1 MHLILCEAW
10 AGLAKKAADD
20 GDEELKNAYIEATL
34 VLLNQ
39 GIGTYWDTTIGDF
52 KAGSCFKK
60 VLDELDPGNANKY
73 LANLY
78 RGTDHTQ
85 SASQYIHKGIRGRV
99 AMSNVGGEILSTEML
114 PDSTFVPIYTDYEQ
128 CWKLDSLLAD
138 EYFFE
143 LSGEGQVMFALY
155 RMMQNYPEKKDYF
168 IKSMAAGRGDVESIL
183 SADKGWFIDYDLTEG
198 N

>member
-1 MHLILCEAW
+1 MLLSKPPSCFSTRVS
-10 AGLAKKAADD
+10 
-20 GDEELKNAYIEATL
+20 EL
-34 VLLNQ
+34 
-39 GIGTYWDTTIGDF
+39 IGTRRPVILRPV
-52 KAGSCFKK
+52 A
-60 VLDELDPGNANKY
+60 
-73 LANLY
+73 
-78 RGTDHTQ
+78 
-85 SASQYIHKGIRGRV
+85 ASIKLSSISIPAIHKGIRGRV
-99 AMSNVGGEILSTEML
+99 AMGNVGGDILSTDEDSGL
-114 PDSTFVPIYTDYEQ
+114 PLYTPEEQ

-155 RMMQNYPEKKDYF
+155 RMMQNYPEKKEYF

>member
-1 MHLILCEAW
+1 M
-10 AGLAKKAADD
+10 
-20 GDEELKNAYIEATL
+20 
-34 VLLNQ
+34 
-39 GIGTYWDTTIGDF
+39 
-52 KAGSCFKK
+52 
-60 VLDELDPGNANKY
+60 
-73 LANLY
+73 Y
-78 RGTDHTQ
+78 RGTNHTQ

-99 AMSNVGGEILSTEML
+99 AMGNVGGDILSTDGDSGL
-114 PDSTFVPIYTDYEQ
+114 PLYTPEEQ

-155 RMMQNYPEKKDYF
+155 RMMQNYPEKKEYF